1 MSTNINELQTQ
12 CLLTENLIE
21 TMKQVTLCVNYCK
34 SIIDSIKEQSEKV
47 KSGNIDI
54 QTVYEIVDCLSL
66 FETPTLKLYK
76 FKLALILITNNFNSE
91 LNSII

>member
-21 TMKQVTLCVNYCK
+21 TMKQVTLCVNYFK